1 MVIPLEISYRGVEK
15 IDSVDDLIREKAAK
29 LERICDYIT
38 SCRVAV
44 EKPQKYQRSGNPY
57 RVRLDIT
64 VPPGHELA
72 VVRPSG
78 KGDMHSDLPAVIRA
92 AFDAA
97 ERQLKELKGKQRH
110 DVKTH
115 PDQVMQAVVVDLYK
129 QQDYGFIRTID
140 GRQVY
145 FHKNAVTHG
154 DFDRL
159 EIGTG
164 VRFNEVNGEKGP
176 QASTIQIVDK
186 PGARPPKT
194 TEEKSRQM

>member
-1 MVIPLEISYRGVEK
+1 MRIPLEISYRGVEK
-15 IDSVDDLIREKAAK
+15 NDSIEELIREKAGK
-29 LERICDYIT
+29 LERICDYIS

-44 EKPQKYQRSGNPY
+44 EQPQKYQSSGNPY

-72 VVRPSG
+72 VIRPSG
-78 KGDMHSDLPAVIRA
+78 KGDMHADLPAVIRA
-92 AFDAA
+92 AFEAA
-97 ERQLKELKGKQRH
+97 ERQLRELKGKQRR

-115 PDQVMQAVVVDLYK
+115 PDQQTQAIVVDLYK
-129 QQDYGFIRTID
+129 QQDYGFIRTLD

-145 FHKNAVTHG
+145 FHRNAVLHD

-164 VRFNEVNGEKGP
+164 VHFNEVDGEKGP
-176 QASTIQIVDK
+176 QASSVQIIDK

-194 TEEKSRQM
+194 TEEKSRQA